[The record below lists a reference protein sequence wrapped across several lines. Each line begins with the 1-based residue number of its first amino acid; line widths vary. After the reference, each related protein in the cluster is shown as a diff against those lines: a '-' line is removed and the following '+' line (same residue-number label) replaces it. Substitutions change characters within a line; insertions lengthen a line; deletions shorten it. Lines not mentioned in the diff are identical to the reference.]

1 MREVRFEAVS
11 GDGRLL
17 RMRDDEGDEVVL
29 PVDART
35 RQRLRDVFGDPAAQ
49 AASGAPGTPAQL
61 EIRLDSQLTPRE
73 IQARLRAG
81 ETSEEVAR
89 AAGVPVERVR
99 RFEGPILDERA
110 WVARQAA
117 RCAVHGAADPAPVAE
132 VVQTY
137 AGAAGVDPDSIAWD
151 SWRIEPTRWAV
162 TATWEVGSRTRSG
175 RFDFDPSARRLLA
188 VDDTALGMVGLR
200 PAEPLRLAPPPEEP
214 PQEPPRAA
222 RPGEPGEPVDGEP
235 DDQPT
240 IALETLPQAGPEAAA
255 EPAGEPAGEPAAP
268 AAPSRRKGRPHV
280 PSWDE
285 IVFGPR
291 HG

>member
-29 PVDART
+29 PVDSRT
-35 RQRLRDVFGDPAAQ
+35 RQRLRDVFGEPAA
-49 AASGAPGTPAQL
+49 SPPPDRPAQL
-61 EIRLDSQLTPRE
+61 EIHLDSQLTPRE

-81 ETSEEVAR
+81 ETSEGVAR
-89 AAGVPVERVR
+89 EAGVPVERVR

-117 RCAVHGAADPAPVAE
+117 RCTVHGAADPAPVAE
-132 VVQTY
+132 VVESY

-151 SWRIEPTRWAV
+151 SWRVEPTRWAV

-175 RFDFDPSARRLLA
+175 RFDFDPAARRLVA
-188 VDDTALGMVGLR
+188 VDDTALGMVGLL
-200 PAEPLRLAPPPEEP
+200 PAEPLRLAPTPEPEP
-214 PQEPPRAA
+214 EP
-222 RPGEPGEPVDGEP
+222 
-235 DDQPT
+235 
-240 IALETLPQAGPEAAA
+240 LPEALT
-255 EPAGEPAGEPAAP
+255 EPEPEPLPEPLPEHEEPAAP
-268 AAPSRRKGRPHV
+268 TRRKARAHV

-291 HG
+291 RG